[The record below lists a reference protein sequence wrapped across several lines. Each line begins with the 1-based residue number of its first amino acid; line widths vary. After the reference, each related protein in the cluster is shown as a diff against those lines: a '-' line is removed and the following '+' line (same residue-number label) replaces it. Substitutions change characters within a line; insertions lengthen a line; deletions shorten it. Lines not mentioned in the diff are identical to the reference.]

1 MNSILIILAII
12 ILAIELVIAA
22 YRTTKFGSIFLAGK
36 LLNKYGYDYIGAIV
50 HIAKYRVILLLITLS
65 LLIGSFLF

>member
-12 ILAIELVIAA
+12 ILAIELVIAV
-22 YRTTKFGSIFLAGK
+22 YRTTKFGSFFLAGK
-36 LLNKYGYDYIGAIV
+36 LLNKYGYDYMKAII
-50 HIAKYRVILLLITLS
+50 HIAKYKVILLLITLL

>member
-12 ILAIELVIAA
+12 ILAIELVISV

-50 HIAKYRVILLLITLS
+50 HIAKYKVILLLITLS